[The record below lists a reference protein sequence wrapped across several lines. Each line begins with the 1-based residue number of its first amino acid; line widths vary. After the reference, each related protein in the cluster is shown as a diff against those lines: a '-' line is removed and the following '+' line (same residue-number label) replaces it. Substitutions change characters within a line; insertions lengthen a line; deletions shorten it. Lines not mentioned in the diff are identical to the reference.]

1 MMQLRLF
8 AVHSM
13 SLSPRQQ
20 TAEKLKHWLQKMG
33 ALVTNP
39 MPLNPGQQLRFDVLN
54 PDREHVLEELRK
66 QDWTLITGVV
76 RMRFYRDELVPCTS
90 FKIALPSD
98 QPVVQDRTIYGE
110 VVDPAKKATEK
121 AALEEWHRSIS
132 GKRGK

>member
-39 MPLNPGQQLRFDVLN
+39 MPLNPGQQSLRFDVLH
-54 PDREHVLEELRK
+54 PDREHILTELRK
-66 QDWTLITGVV
+66 QGWEPRIGIVQ
-76 RMRFYRDELVPCTS
+76 MRFHQDTLVPCTQ
-90 FKIALPSD
+90 FEIALPSD
-98 QPVVQDRTIYGE
+98 QPVTQDRRIYGD

-121 AALEEWHRSIS
+121 AALAEWHRSIS
-132 GKRGK
+132 GK